1 MIIIIVYNNFFI
13 FNVEKLN
20 NDFIGYLDMNKIN
33 ENQTTTSNYGSTKE
47 HLFVFAMR
55 NWLEGNPVSSKS
67 NQRLISL
74 FSLHYIDYATKAFD
88 GLMRTINQNSRN
100 VFYLHREQCVQ
111 ISNDEMA
118 IVNLIAFIQA
128 HDYQNAESL
137 VSDITTLGGQND
149 LMDAASILAQILE
162 VQNIIF
168 NKCGNAR
175 LSLMP
180 VLGTA

>member
-1 MIIIIVYNNFFI
+1 MFI
-13 FNVEKLN
+13 RH
-20 NDFIGYLDMNKIN
+20 LDMNEISD
-33 ENQTTTSNYGSTKE
+33 NQITTKNYGSTNE
-47 HLFVFAMR
+47 HLFILAMR
-55 NWLEGNPVSSKS
+55 NWLEGTTISSEL

-100 VFYLHREQCVQ
+100 VFNLHLKQCLQ
-111 ISNDEMA
+111 ISNDELA
-118 IVNLIAFIQA
+118 IVHLIAFIQA
-128 HDYQNAESL
+128 HDYQNAENLTSEIIIL
-137 VSDITTLGGQND
+137 DGQND

-168 NKCGNAR
+168 TKCENTR

-180 VLGTA
+180 VHGSA

>member
-1 MIIIIVYNNFFI
+1 
-13 FNVEKLN
+13 
-20 NDFIGYLDMNKIN
+20 MNKIN
-33 ENQTTTSNYGSTKE
+33 NNQTTTKNYMSTSE
-47 HLFVFAMR
+47 HLFILAMR
-55 NWLEGNPVSSKS
+55 NWLESTPISSEL

-74 FSLHYIDYATKAFD
+74 FSLHYIDYAAKAFD

-100 VFYLHREQCVQ
+100 IFYLHRKQCEQ

-118 IVNLIAFIQA
+118 VIHLIAFIQA

-137 VSDITTLGGQND
+137 INDITTLNGQND

-180 VLGTA
+180 VLRTA